1 MKSQRNNVISK
12 KLKGL
17 FLILLIFSVFSIYS
31 PIQDAEALTVWRFTP
46 IDSSNTVMEYKNL
59 TTAITVPN
67 TVNTVFRMQITVNIS
82 GSSFFLS
89 AGASLI
95 VFCLANKINFVIS
108 VTGRDCFN
116 NANPLNNFAIISV
129 TSTSGASA
137 TPFMTVTLFDNSGN
151 LQATTPIA
159 ISSTYINT
167 FSNYTL
173 YHWRNNG
180 TGSGIKLFINNILV
194 AQNTNTN
201 NTMNSQTFNT
211 FAFFDA
217 YSNAGQALNPFEL
230 ESVSID
236 VNGVQKYSKQ
246 FSNTPPD
253 DYGQINN
260 GYTIQ
265 KIGKGA
271 DTFFIPIGKPATLQV
286 GDIGNI
292 TTRILFQSPINN
304 SFYSLSSAHLTL
316 WSSSNGGINYN
327 NYSALYTDINGHVL
341 FQFSP
346 TETPTLGYYQFF
358 IQYPGNVSGQTGY
371 RGKNTS
377 SFTIDIGT
385 FLFLTDGFN
394 LFDLISIGDVP
405 GAGIKILQEFFSF
418 IDSLILNPVG
428 GPIQGSINVDQFRT
442 RDSLRVFMG
451 IPNSNGSVPGLPPGP
466 PVYGGPNVNTNS
478 IFNFIFTAII
488 LPMAILF
495 AIIFIVLIKF
505 RTQTG
510 TTEMVVLPFVLLGVN
525 AMAWQSIIPQ
535 WTIIIEII
543 ILAAGIAM
551 IVLKPFSG
559 SGGSGGE

>member
-31 PIQDAEALTVWRFTP
+31 PIQDAEALTVWRFTE
-46 IDSSNTVMEYKNL
+46 DNVNDTFMVYKNL
-59 TTAITVPN
+59 TSSITIPN
-67 TVNTVFRMQITVNIS
+67 TANTTARLQMRINITSTNTA
-82 GSSFFLS
+82 GGHSSFCFS
-89 AGASLI
+89 KVTDYI
-95 VFCLANKINFVIS
+95 VGSTTYPSCLANA
-108 VTGRDCFN
+108 VTSNSRPTN
-116 NANPLNNFAIISV
+116 NVFGLFFWGNFAGSGRIVIGV
-129 TSTSGASA
+129 QDGSTG
-137 TPFMTVTLFDNSGN
+137 
-151 LQATTPIA
+151 LQ
-159 ISSTYINT
+159 
-167 FSNYTL
+167 SNVLYDYGTNVFANWTL

-180 TGSGIKLFINNILV
+180 TGSGFRLYKDNTLIHQL
-194 AQNTNTN
+194 TNTN
-201 NTMNSQTFNT
+201 NTMASQTFNT
-211 FAFFDA
+211 FSFANLQVTFG
-217 YSNAGQALNPFEL
+217 SISSFEI
-230 ESVSID
+230 ESVSMDI
-236 VNGVQKYSKQ
+236 NGVQKYSKQ
-246 FSNTPPD
+246 YTNTPPD

-385 FLFLTDGFN
+385 FLFLADGFN